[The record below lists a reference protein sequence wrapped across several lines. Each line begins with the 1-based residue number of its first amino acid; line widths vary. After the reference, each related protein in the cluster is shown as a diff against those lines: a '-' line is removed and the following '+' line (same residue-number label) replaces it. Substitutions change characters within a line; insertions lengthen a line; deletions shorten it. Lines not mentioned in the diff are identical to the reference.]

1 LGRRAESDAALAQV
15 IHDNPR
21 DAPFNIAYV
30 YAIRGEK
37 DRAFEWLE
45 RAVKERDPGLADTAV
60 TPYLTNLHDDP
71 RWLPF
76 LRRIGF
82 APEQL
87 AAIKLDV
94 PLPKAAAE

>member
-1 LGRRAESDAALAQV
+1 MKAESDAALGDA
-15 IHDNPR
+15 IRDLPN
-21 DAPFNIAYV
+21 DAPYNIAYV

-37 DRAFEWLE
+37 DLAFEWLE
-45 RAVKERDPGLADTAV
+45 RALKHRDPGLNEIASSI
-60 TPYLTNLHDDP
+60 YLVNLHDDP

-94 PLPKAAAE
+94 PLPPATN